1 MGQEGWGQKTPSLRI
16 TSFMIT
22 LFSCP
27 KAFLGLMNV
36 IQRNAIQ
43 SWRSLDPKVEV
54 VLMGDDDGTSEV
66 AKEFGLRHIPDVAR
80 NVSGTP
86 LISSLFEKAQE
97 QATHERMCYVNAD
110 ILFMSDFM
118 RAIQRVIHDMPGS
131 LMVGRR
137 WNLDVKEP
145 LDFSTDWETR
155 LAQEVSC
162 RGKLAP
168 HFAIDYFVFPKGTL
182 AEIPPFAVGRPAWD
196 NWVLYRAR
204 REGIPVVDLTRAVTV
219 IHQNHD
225 YSHHPGGWAGA
236 MKGEESK
243 QNIQL
248 AGEVGHVYS
257 LLDAQYCLTQNGVK
271 RRVTPF
277 YSPYY
282 LYQLIVRFSESH
294 QFMRPLVQFIKM
306 IGDRFL
312 SRPC

>member
-1 MGQEGWGQKTPSLRI
+1 ML
-16 TSFMIT
+16 T

-27 KAFLGLMNV
+27 KPFLAPAAI
-36 IQRNAIQ
+36 IQRNALQ
-43 SWRSLDPKVEV
+43 SWKRLQPGVEII
-54 VLMGDDDGTSEV
+54 LMGDDEGTSHV
-66 AKEFGLRHIPDVAR
+66 ANEFGVRHIPDVAR
-80 NVSGTP
+80 NASGTP
-86 LISSLFEKAQE
+86 LISSLFEKAQG

-110 ILFMSDFM
+110 ILLMSDFV
-118 RAIQRVIHDMPGS
+118 RAIQRVILEMPKS

-145 LDFSTDWETR
+145 LDFSAGWETR
-155 LAQEVSC
+155 LTREISR

-168 HFAIDYFVFPKGTL
+168 HFAIDYFVFPKGIL
-182 AEIPPFAVGRPAWD
+182 GEIPPFAVGRPAWD
-196 NWVLYRAR
+196 NWVLYQAR
-204 REGIPVVDLTRAVTV
+204 CKNIPVVDLTKAVTV

-243 QNIQL
+243 RNIQL
-248 AGEVGHVYS
+248 AGEVGHAHS
-257 LLDAQYCLTQNGVK
+257 LLDAGYCLTRKGVK

-277 YSPYY
+277 YSPFY
-282 LYQLIVRFSESH
+282 LYQRFVRFSESH
-294 QFMRPLVQFIKM
+294 RLLRPLVNFIKM

>member
-1 MGQEGWGQKTPSLRI
+1 MFT
-16 TSFMIT
+16 F
-22 LFSCP
+22 FSCP
-27 KAFLGLMNV
+27 KPFLGPMAI
-36 IQRNAIQ
+36 IQRNALQ
-43 SWRSLDPKVEV
+43 SWKRLPLGVEII
-54 VLMGDDDGTSEV
+54 LMGDDEGTSEV
-66 AKEFGLRHIPDVAR
+66 AREFGVHHIPDVAR
-80 NVSGTP
+80 NASGTP

-110 ILFMSDFM
+110 ILLMSDFV
-118 RAIQRVIHDMPGS
+118 RAIQRVIIDMPKS

-145 LDFSTDWETR
+145 LDFNMDWETR
-155 LAQEVSC
+155 LTREISR

-168 HFAIDYFVFPKGTL
+168 HFAIDYFVFSKGIL
-182 AEIPPFAVGRPAWD
+182 GEIPPFAVGRPAWD
-196 NWVLYRAR
+196 NWVLYQAR
-204 REGIPVVDLTRAVTV
+204 CKNIPVVDLTKAVTV

-225 YSHHPGGWAGA
+225 YSHHSGGWAGA

-243 QNIQL
+243 RNIQL

-257 LLDAQYCLTQNGVK
+257 LLDAQYYLTQKGVR

-282 LYQLIVRFSESH
+282 LYQLLVRFSESH
-294 QFMRPLVQFIKM
+294 RFMRPLVSFIKM

>member
-1 MGQEGWGQKTPSLRI
+1 MV
-16 TSFMIT
+16 T

-27 KAFLGLMNV
+27 KAFLGPINI

-43 SWRSLDPKVEV
+43 SWQNLGPEVEV
-54 VLMGDDDGTSEV
+54 VLLGDDEGTSKV
-66 AKEFGLRHIPDVAR
+66 AGEFGVYHIPDVAR
-80 NVSGTP
+80 NASGTP
-86 LISSLFEKAQE
+86 LISSLFEKAQ
-97 QATHERMCYVNAD
+97 QHATSERMCYVNAD
-110 ILFMSDFM
+110 ILLMSDFV
-118 RAIQRVIHDMPGS
+118 RAIQTVIVEMPKS

-145 LDFSTDWETR
+145 LDFSTDWESR
-155 LAQEVSC
+155 LIQEVSR

-168 HFAIDYFVFPKGTL
+168 HFAIDYFVFPKGIL
-182 AEIPPFAVGRPAWD
+182 GVIPPFAVGRPAWD
-196 NWVLYRAR
+196 NWVLYQAR
-204 REGIPVVDLTRAVTV
+204 CEDIPVVDLTKAVTV
-219 IHQNHD
+219 VHQNHD

-257 LLDAQYCLTQNGVK
+257 LLDAQYYLTRKGVR
-271 RRVTPF
+271 RRVSPF

-282 LYQLIVRFSESH
+282 LYQLLVRFSESH
-294 QFMRPLVQFIKM
+294 RFIRPLVDFIKR